1 MLDELTLRKAVEFAV
16 KTEEAGA
23 IFYKKLAR
31 RFADN
36 REVKELFSSLAK
48 EEEAHQATFQRFLQE
63 VPDEVPYKSQQERL
77 AVLRAMAMSEFFLGE
92 DGLFKN
98 LEKLTSVRDGLVRAY
113 QLERNTL
120 AYYLEIREL
129 LGASDVIDAIVIAEE
144 RHMLQMAE
152 RLEAL
157 D

>member
-1 MLDELTLRKAVEFAV
+1 MDELTLRKAVEFAV
-16 KTEEAGA
+16 QTEEAGA

-31 RFADN
+31 RFSED
-36 REVKELFSSLAK
+36 REISDLFAELAK
-48 EEEAHQATFQRFLQE
+48 EEEAHTETFQRFLQE
-63 VPDEVPYKSQQERL
+63 VPEETPYKSQQERL
-77 AVLRAMAMSEFFLGE
+77 AVLRAMAMSEFYLGE

-98 LEKLTSVRDGLVRAY
+98 QDKIETVKDALVRAY

-144 RHMLQMAE
+144 RHMLQMAQ
-152 RLEAL
+152 RIEAL
-157 D
+157 